1 MAVTA
6 SATVTSLLQEN
17 AAQRMVKEG
26 DGEELEQQT
35 ASFTHACFCLSTHD
49 GADLAGRLGEG
60 M

>member
-6 SATVTSLLQEN
+6 SATATSLPQEN

-26 DGEELEQQT
+26 DGEEQQT